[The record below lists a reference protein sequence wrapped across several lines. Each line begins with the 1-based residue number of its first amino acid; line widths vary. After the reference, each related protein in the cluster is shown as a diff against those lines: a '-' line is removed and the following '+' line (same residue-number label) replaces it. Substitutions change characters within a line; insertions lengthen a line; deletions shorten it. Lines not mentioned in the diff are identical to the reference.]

1 MTASEVDVETGE
13 EGEVG
18 MEETEAV
25 EEEEEEVILIWNV
38 LVLPFDFFFLA
49 FYMNLIR
56 CCFVSSMPLNYTS
69 ITMT

>member
-38 LVLPFDFFFLA
+38 LVSPFDFFFLA

-56 CCFVSSMPLNYTS
+56 ERCKKKKEGKKTNKC
-69 ITMT
+69 